1 MCRATR
7 PGGVDAPKPDA
18 KSVKPDAK
26 SVEAEKVARVPYT
39 TLFRFATTSDLFLTA
54 LGCLCG
60 MGNGVVFPCFSVIF
74 GKILNAYATPTTDF
88 TSTINE
94 VSLD

>member
-1 MCRATR
+1 M
-7 PGGVDAPKPDA
+7 PDA
-18 KSVKPDAK
+18 KP
-26 SVEAEKVARVPYT
+26 VEAEKAAVARVPYT
-39 TLFRFATTSDLFLTA
+39 ALFRFATPSELLLTA

-74 GKILNAYATPTTDF
+74 GRILNAYATPAADF

-94 VSLD
+94 VS